1 MTLDLLPLSQE
12 AVITAVGGE
21 GALRCRLLDMGLIPK
36 TKITVTKVAPMG
48 DPIELR
54 LRGYT
59 LTIRVEDARNITVAE
74 VIQA

>member
-1 MTLDLLPLSQE
+1 MTLDTLPIGQT

-36 TKITVTKVAPMG
+36 TTVRVEKIAPLG

-54 LRGYT
+54 VRDYALSLRK
-59 LTIRVEDARNITVAE
+59 EDARNIQVE
-74 VIQA
+74 VKQA

>member
-36 TKITVTKVAPMG
+36 TAVRVEKIAPLG

-54 LRGYT
+54 VRGYAQNHAVQPAHR
-59 LTIRVEDARNITVAE
+59 L
-74 VIQA
+74 